1 MDLNLIGYAIY
12 LSVTAV
18 IILRVGSICYRN
30 GNVFVGELIPD
41 HEDLCKRINQ
51 ILLLGYYLLNIGYCA
66 VTLVQW
72 DTIETVPQLVE
83 TVAMKSAVIICII
96 SVMHYLNIFI
106 ITNYIKK
113 LIN

>member
-51 ILLLGYYLLNIGYCA
+51 ILLLGYYLLNIGYCS